1 MEGFDAEGFVREW
14 VRAWNARDLDAVVGH
29 FTEDAE
35 FFSPRAEE
43 VTGNPAV
50 VGREALRA
58 YWQGGTAHL
67 DRLHFTLDHWVWDG
81 VDQLVIV
88 YNSEVGE
95 RRRRACE
102 LLVIDLPSGR
112 ARYGEAMYGA
122 ELRSTG
128 VARPS

>member
-50 VGREALRA
+50 VIMLVTRQPERDLSA
-58 YWQGGTAHL
+58 
-67 DRLHFTLDHWVWDG
+67 RLWP
-81 VDQLVIV
+81 
-88 YNSEVGE
+88 
-95 RRRRACE
+95 RRH
-102 LLVIDLPSGR
+102 
-112 ARYGEAMYGA
+112 
-122 ELRSTG
+122 
-128 VARPS
+128 